1 MFCLVLLRAVIAL
14 RVLPIISISGCM
26 RNNQGYC
33 TSKNYVEAESNK
45 IRGNPDAST
54 KLVDRYPSYKLN
66 KEIYCNLTASVH

>member
-1 MFCLVLLRAVIAL
+1 
-14 RVLPIISISGCM
+14 M

-45 IRGNPDAST
+45 IRGNPSAST